1 MWLLNFL
8 PDWIFYTL
16 AVGSL
21 FAFLAARFLSF
32 IPLLYRLPIQ
42 LLSAAIF
49 VSAIYLIGGISNQ
62 QAWEQRV
69 KEMEA
74 KVAAAEQQ
82 SKQVNTKIE
91 TKVVERIQIVRQRG
105 DDIIKYVDREVVKYD
120 TKFAPGAQCEL
131 PKEFVQTLNKAAEA
145 PSK

>member
-8 PDWIFYTL
+8 PDWIFYAL

-21 FAFLAARFLSF
+21 ISFLIARFLT
-32 IPLLYRLPIQ
+32 ILPLLYRLPVQ
-42 LLSAAIF
+42 LLSAAVF
-49 VSAIYLIGGISNQ
+49 VSTIYLIGGISNQ
-62 QAWEQRV
+62 QMWEQRV
-69 KEMEA
+69 REMEA

-82 SKQVNTKIE
+82 SKEVNTKIE

-120 TKFAPGAQCEL
+120 DKFAPGKQCEL
-131 PKEFVQTLNKAAEA
+131 PKEFIQALNKAAEA

>member
-8 PDWIFYTL
+8 PDWILYAL

-21 FAFLAARFLSF
+21 IIFVIVRSLTL
-32 IPLLYRLPIQ
+32 IPILYRSPIQ

-49 VSAIYLIGGISNQ
+49 VFTIYLIGGVSNQ

-82 SKQVNTKIE
+82 SKQVNTKIQ
-91 TKVVERIQIVRQRG
+91 TKVVEKIQIVRQRG

-120 TKFAPGAQCEL
+120 DKFAPGTQCEL
-131 PKEFVQTLNKAAEA
+131 PKEFIGALNKAAEA

>member
-8 PDWIFYTL
+8 PDWILYAL

-21 FAFLAARFLSF
+21 IIFVIVRSLTL
-32 IPLLYRLPIQ
+32 IPILYRSPIQ

-49 VSAIYLIGGISNQ
+49 VFTIYLIGGVSNQ

-82 SKQVNTKIE
+82 SKQVNTKIQ
-91 TKVVERIQIVRQRG
+91 TKVVEKIQIVRQRG
-105 DDIIKYVDREVVKYD
+105 DDIIKYVDKEVVKYD
-120 TKFAPGAQCEL
+120 DKFAPGTQCEL
-131 PKEFVQTLNKAAEA
+131 PKEFIGALNKAAEA

>member
-8 PDWIFYTL
+8 PDWIFYAL

-21 FAFLAARFLSF
+21 LAFLIARFLSV
-32 IPLLYRLPIQ
+32 IPLIYRLPIQ

-49 VSAIYLIGGISNQ
+49 VSTIYLIGGISNQ
-62 QAWEQRV
+62 QMWEQRV
-69 KEMEA
+69 REMEA

-82 SKQVNTKIE
+82 SKEVNTKIE
-91 TKVVERIQIVRQRG
+91 TKVVERVQIVRQRG

-120 TKFAPGAQCEL
+120 EKFAPGKQCEL
-131 PKEFVQTLNKAAEA
+131 PKEFIGALNKAAEA
-145 PSK
+145 PPK

>member
-8 PDWIFYTL
+8 PDWILYAL
-16 AVGSL
+16 AIASSVI
-21 FAFLAARFLSF
+21 FVVVRTLSF
-32 IPLLYRLPIQ
+32 IPIIYRSPIQ

-49 VSAIYLIGGISNQ
+49 VFTIYLIGGISNQ

-69 KEMEA
+69 REMEA

-82 SKQVNTKIE
+82 SKEVNSKIE
-91 TKVVERIQIVRQRG
+91 TKVVERLQIVRQRG

-120 TKFAPGAQCEL
+120 EKFAPGKQCEL
-131 PKEFVQTLNKAAEA
+131 PKEFIEALNRAAEA